1 MTLVSDLVHSRHTRI
16 SYRLC
21 DILLRPSK
29 PVQTPCISLAS
40 MLLAGSFSSEMTHPH
55 RSVGPSGLSTGTPLR
70 LSKHPKLST
79 SRHVSSCV
87 PALNTSAKPP
97 PSDVTSNVKPA
108 ATVTIVCR
116 PGLRSPTHTS
126 SQPTST
132 TASPGDDLMTA
143 ADRCGADITT
153 GCLSGSCGLCEVRH
167 HSSRSGSLDD
177 MYCVVG
183 AGHGMGQISN
193 INRRLS
199 QYSIQMF
206 DTLAE
211 KQQSPTNPSP

>member
-1 MTLVSDLVHSRHTRI
+1 
-16 SYRLC
+16 
-21 DILLRPSK
+21 
-29 PVQTPCISLAS
+29 

-55 RSVGPSGLSTGTPLR
+55 RCVRPSGLSTGTPQR

-87 PALNTSAKPP
+87 PALNTSATA
-97 PSDVTSNVKPA
+97 VNSNVKPA

-116 PGLRSPTHTS
+116 PGLRSPTHNS

-143 ADRCGADITT
+143 AERCGADITT

-167 HSSRSGSLDD
+167 HCFIKSRQLGRHVWCCRHRAWLIYVKNRSSILKHTVF
-177 MYCVVG
+177 C
-183 AGHGMGQISN
+183 
-193 INRRLS
+193 
-199 QYSIQMF
+199 
-206 DTLAE
+206 LAE
-211 KQQSPTNPSP
+211 VDLGRS